1 MRSEQTADPIIVL
14 HPGTPLVTAS
24 AMLTVAHLNELLL
37 EHRRCLPIVPLAP
50 EVTLAEAIARNVGGW
65 RMLRYGTI
73 SRYIRSATLYT
84 DTDIATATSHTLGGP
99 TLKRAT
105 GYRLTHA
112 LLNHTLH
119 AYIPDAAHARV
130 EDVTLNLR
138 PLPAIRTTLLLTAH
152 SLTVACQ
159 YTTLLRQSFLPIS
172 ALPFT
177 IQGGGE
183 IMLLVELEGQPHDME
198 QHIAQVT
205 NLAAQHDLTLRE
217 ISTSHTAAPTAHW
230 QHWYNLV
237 NPPPMLSM
245 HLPQS
250 YLAACLEQMYAI
262 AQRYHLTLHGWGD
275 LGTGL
280 VQLDLLP
287 QATYP
292 ITTTEQQLAATLL
305 AHTAASMGARWATEW
320 TQEPPPYAASL
331 RAIPLP
337 LPPPRGEGKWRDAA
351 VSPFPSMGAGAGGAE
366 YSGQSPY
373 PFPHHGEKKNEHRA
387 TPPRHGMGAG
397 GKWDVTMPLDT
408 PHILTHP
415 DDLVCYETDASIAK
429 PAGLPSAVMLPS
441 TTAQVRAIVQDANQ
455 HQTPIV
461 TRGAGSGLAGGA
473 TPTPGCIILSLTR
486 MRDIE
491 IDPHQMV
498 ARVQA
503 GAITADIQ
511 RAAQQYNLFYPPDP
525 SSQAV
530 STIGGNIGCNAGGP
544 RCLKYGVTAD
554 YVLGLTAVLANG
566 QVVQLNDG
574 IVGQAGDAGLMHLL
588 IGSEGTLA
596 VIIEATLR
604 LVPMPPAHRTTLAFF
619 AHLEDACTTVQH
631 IIADGV
637 IPAALELL
645 DDTTIQVIE
654 DSLHLGLPR
663 DVGAMLL
670 LQSDG
675 TVAQVDW
682 EIAYLEEALQRGGV
696 RSIQTASTP
705 AEEATLWKARRSIGP
720 ALAHIVPNKL
730 GEDIVVPIPRIAET
744 VQRIKA
750 IATAEELLIP
760 IFGHAGDGNLHP
772 NILFHARDP
781 EQTRRAWR
789 AAEAIFAVALDV
801 GGTLSGEHGI
811 GTLKRPFMPAAIA
824 APTLALHRAVKAGLD
839 PHNLLNPGKLL
850 P

>member
-1 MRSEQTADPIIVL
+1 MR
-14 HPGTPLVTAS
+14 H
-24 AMLTVAHLNELLL
+24 
-37 EHRRCLPIVPLAP
+37 
-50 EVTLAEAIARNVGGW
+50 
-65 RMLRYGTI
+65 
-73 SRYIRSATLYT
+73 
-84 DTDIATATSHTLGGP
+84 
-99 TLKRAT
+99 
-105 GYRLTHA
+105 
-112 LLNHTLH
+112 
-119 AYIPDAAHARV
+119 
-130 EDVTLNLR
+130 
-138 PLPAIRTTLLLTAH
+138 
-152 SLTVACQ
+152 
-159 YTTLLRQSFLPIS
+159 
-172 ALPFT
+172 
-177 IQGGGE
+177 
-183 IMLLVELEGQPHDME
+183 
-198 QHIAQVT
+198 
-205 NLAAQHDLTLRE
+205 
-217 ISTSHTAAPTAHW
+217 
-230 QHWYNLV
+230 
-237 NPPPMLSM
+237 
-245 HLPQS
+245 
-250 YLAACLEQMYAI
+250 
-262 AQRYHLTLHGWGD
+262 
-275 LGTGL
+275 
-280 VQLDLLP
+280 
-287 QATYP
+287 
-292 ITTTEQQLAATLL
+292 
-305 AHTAASMGARWATEW
+305 
-320 TQEPPPYAASL
+320 
-331 RAIPLP
+331 
-337 LPPPRGEGKWRDAA
+337 
-351 VSPFPSMGAGAGGAE
+351 
-366 YSGQSPY
+366 
-373 PFPHHGEKKNEHRA
+373 
-387 TPPRHGMGAG
+387 
-397 GKWDVTMPLDT
+397 
-408 PHILTHP
+408 
-415 DDLVCYETDASIAK
+415 
-429 PAGLPSAVMLPS
+429 
-441 TTAQVRAIVQDANQ
+441 
-455 HQTPIV
+455 
-461 TRGAGSGLAGGA
+461 
-473 TPTPGCIILSLTR
+473 
-486 MRDIE
+486 IE

-511 RAAQQYNLFYPPDP
+511 RAAQQHNLFYPPDP

-554 YVLGLTAVLANG
+554 YVLGLTAVLADG

-596 VIIEATLR
+596 VITEAMLR

-663 DVGAMLL
+663 DAGAMLL

-675 TVAQVDW
+675 TAAQVDW
-682 EIAYLEEALQRGGV
+682 EIAYLEEALRRGGV

-744 VQRIKA
+744 VRRIKT
-750 IATAEELLIP
+750 IAAAEDLLIP